1 MAIVTK
7 TATLIPSGYTGVSNL
22 TTSSS
27 YPVSNGYKASG
38 DTSNYARFTLSTSTE
53 GHLYYKFDTS
63 IIPDGATIT
72 SVSASVT
79 VRVNNTTRVTNT
91 KSYICSGSTA
101 KGSAAT
107 FASTTASNT
116 ITLTTNTTLFRSD
129 LNDLRILIGAT
140 GSSSTSSKY
149 IYFYGATM
157 TITYTVATHDITI
170 SNSTSATVTA
180 SETEVD
186 DGSDVEIYADTV
198 SGITVK
204 DNGVDVTSQF
214 AQLSG
219 GTISAVPGEDVT
231 EGFSASGA
239 AFYQSSSTSSDAW
252 LRYAIGHSAESP
264 YSTSNTSNTYVK
276 PEGDTGWIN
285 YHFDFSEV
293 PTTAT
298 ITSMSVK
305 VYGARENATIDTSH
319 VARFQCYSGSTA
331 KGTRQDFTS
340 TSNGLV
346 TVTDPGTWT
355 AAELHDAQL
364 RFEVGYYGG
373 RMLGIT
379 WAVTYQVSGYVYTIT
394 NVSTDHTIVVTES
407 GGTEAIYYKDGGSWV
422 QASAVYKKINGA
434 WVQQSDLTAV
444 FDSSKNYVR
453 G

>member
-7 TATLIPSGYTGVSNL
+7 TATLIPSGNTGVSGL

-27 YPVSNGYKASG
+27 YPASNGYKASG

-63 IIPDGATIT
+63 NIPAGATIT

-116 ITLTTNTTLFRSD
+116 ITLTTNTTLSRSD

-157 TITYTVATHDITI
+157 TITYTVAMHDITI
-170 SNSTSATVTA
+170 SNSTTVNVTA
-180 SETEVD
+180 SETEVA

-198 SGITVK
+198 NGITVK
-204 DNGVDVTSQF
+204 DNGTDITSQF
-214 AQLSG
+214 AARTG
-219 GTISAVPGEDVT
+219 ATISQVPGSYDT
-231 EGFSASGA
+231 GGSINGTN
-239 AFYQSSSTSSDAW
+239 YQST
-252 LRYAIGHSAESP
+252 IGKG
-264 YSTSNTSNTYVK
+264 SNTSNR
-276 PEGDTGWIN
+276 TGNDYFSTSQGGSGSTWID
-285 YHFDFSEV
+285 YFFDFS
-293 PTTAT
+293 T
-298 ITSMSVK
+298 IPSD
-305 VYGARENATIDTSH
+305 ATIDSVSVTVKGHCESTSESREISR
-319 VARFQCYSGSTA
+319 VQAYSGTTA
-331 KGTRQDFTS
+331 KGSYTDMTDS
-340 TSNGLV
+340 T
-346 TVTDPGTWT
+346 TDKVYTMSVGTWT
-355 AAELHDAQL
+355 ATELHSAKL
-364 RFEVGYYGG
+364 RHTIGVYGG
-373 RMLGIT
+373 LVSGAT
-379 WAVTYQVSGYVYTIT
+379 WAVEYTVSGYQYTIS